1 MNSPAAKFQR
11 SKLLKLKFRKSND
24 PVTYDSIVVVHNG
37 KKHSHS
43 NYGMMAVIGVNKQKP
58 VEIAAYA
65 DDINWDL
72 RMAILSLTASWDK
85 VPLRTECSHPGVVL
99 HFWSNQYR
107 FHISHPLSSLTIF
120 LVKK

>member
-1 MNSPAAKFQR
+1 MNPPAAKFQK

-24 PVTYDSIVVVHNG
+24 PVTYDSIVVVHSG

-43 NYGMMAVIGVNKQKP
+43 AYGMMTVIGINKQKP
-58 VEIAAYA
+58 VEIVAYA

-72 RMAILSLTASWDK
+72 TKAFPNLMDSWNK
-85 VPLRTECSHPGVVL
+85 VPLRVECSHPGGVL

-107 FHISHPLSSLTIF
+107 FQIREAMSSLSIY
-120 LVKK
+120 LVKV

>member
-1 MNSPAAKFQR
+1 MNPPAAKFQK

-43 NYGMMAVIGVNKQKP
+43 DYGMMAVIGINKQKP
-58 VEIAAYA
+58 VEIVAYA

-72 RMAILSLTASWDK
+72 SKSLPDLMDSGNK
-85 VPLRTECSHPGVVL
+85 VFIRTECSYPGGVL
-99 HFWSNQYR
+99 HFWGNGYR
-107 FHISHPLSSLTIF
+107 FQIREALSSLSIY
-120 LVKK
+120 LVKM

>member
-1 MNSPAAKFQR
+1 MNPPAAKFQR

-24 PVTYDSIVVVHNG
+24 PVIYDSIVLVHSG

-43 NYGMMAVIGVNKQKP
+43 AYGMMAVIGVNKQKP
-58 VEIAAYA
+58 VEIVAYA

-72 RMAILSLTASWDK
+72 KMAISNLMYSWIK
-85 VPLRTECSHPGVVL
+85 VPLRTECSHPGGVL

-107 FHISHPLSSLTIF
+107 FQIREVLSSLSIY
-120 LVKK
+120 LVKR